1 MAVSAAVEDDLS
13 RVCGSYVES
22 RWNALAVLKFLKS
35 QDKKDSS
42 LWRYICLDPQLTLGL
57 PKKDLLISEAG
68 LSKDLCNA
76 ASMLVDAAS
85 VSSLECFMKAY
96 NAHPCVDVLR
106 TPCVVDRLFSLA
118 SLLSVLEKIYAHSPI
133 TRFDPR
139 RASEGGVISAATM
152 ISIAATTTQKAWND
166 LDPLTIAAETACT
179 AAAVFACGK
188 RCLDSR
194 LVSHPNELELDWNTP
209 RKNVLLYFS
218 LRFPAARHG
227 VFFWLRRSLNDLE
240 WALGELPGFFPTL
253 VEILQAYATY
263 PRSQREVF
271 EILKLLLQGP
281 FRVSA
286 IEIST
291 DIERRHIHTSSQ
303 KSCGI
308 GGMRGAAL
316 VLLVNLT
323 TTWHGAPEVLKYVEH
338 AGCIDILQ
346 TRHFIMCLVRKLL
359 PPFSLPFARAAESLL
374 SCCKAQQALYN
385 LKSSPPEEK
394 FAVELFAQGI
404 VGALENHSMSGG
416 QNLRPKTDSNIPSH
430 VSAHIYSPA
439 QVRIVA
445 ALPSRST
452 WLKQRATLHHSNSK
466 IPKPRLTSCAL
477 SFNHCNRD

>member
-1 MAVSAAVEDDLS
+1 M
-13 RVCGSYVES
+13 
-22 RWNALAVLKFLKS
+22 
-35 QDKKDSS
+35 
-42 LWRYICLDPQLTLGL
+42 
-57 PKKDLLISEAG
+57 
-68 LSKDLCNA
+68 
-76 ASMLVDAAS
+76 
-85 VSSLECFMKAY
+85 
-96 NAHPCVDVLR
+96 
-106 TPCVVDRLFSLA
+106 
-118 SLLSVLEKIYAHSPI
+118 
-133 TRFDPR
+133 
-139 RASEGGVISAATM
+139 
-152 ISIAATTTQKAWND
+152 
-166 LDPLTIAAETACT
+166 
-179 AAAVFACGK
+179 
-188 RCLDSR
+188 
-194 LVSHPNELELDWNTP
+194 
-209 RKNVLLYFS
+209 
-218 LRFPAARHG
+218 
-227 VFFWLRRSLNDLE
+227 
-240 WALGELPGFFPTL
+240 PGFFPTL

-271 EILKLLLQGP
+271 EILKLLLHGP

-291 DIERRHIHTSSQ
+291 DIGRRHIHTSSQ

-416 QNLRPKTDSNIPSH
+416 QNLRSKTDSNIPSH
-430 VSAHIYSPA
+430 VSAHILSPA

-466 IPKPRLTSCAL
+466 IPKTRLTSCAL